1 MNKIYK
7 VVWNKARNCYVVGSE
22 LMKNHQGKKS
32 STKSAS
38 TLSKAAW
45 ALFLGLAGWGAA
57 CNFIYADVTVAD
69 NQYKGTVSVK
79 DIANNGKQFD
89 INNQQVSG
97 NKALNK
103 FKDFNIGTNDVANM
117 HLGQVDHQINL
128 VQNRIDIDGV
138 VNAIKNNKIG
148 GDVYFFSDKGIAVGA
163 NGVFNVGRL
172 TLGTNAAYG
181 EALFNGKMDKHLKSS
196 AREQARAVSGDSDI
210 SLQGKIYA
218 QGDVILGASQISLEK
233 GEIRTHID
241 NAGIYADKKSAQ
253 DYRSSLIN
261 VQTPSATI
269 AKDVGDGDIVLA
281 AVGTEAADSLFKK
294 EGAIRITDAYVDAGK
309 GDTTISVKAEKTS
322 GNLWASTA
330 KAGID
335 ISKSQVKGNDISISA
350 EATVSGQVGTEDAYT
365 HGAETGGIFGVLN
378 EVIGEQVGSVASVA
392 KTTADAHVTITD
404 STVTAANDL
413 TISSTAESEI
423 TSETG
428 GKLGV
433 GINVGVADVESH
445 VTVDGN
451 STLEA
456 GHHLDLSA
464 EGSNTIELAR
474 QGEANTGNEE
484 ENTNEEGTKIPFA
497 IDLGWAEA
505 KTDVGVTVGEKA
517 TLKSQGVA
525 GENEKDPV
533 GVSISAT
540 ARRALSVE
548 VENNSNDGTLGI
560 AAGVIQSET
569 TANADVKGNIYADGD
584 VSIQAEN
591 TVEMD
596 DELNPDSLHIT
607 SESDDGEEK
616 EPGIGDT
623 ATDIATTKGKG
634 NQLMAAIKALMEDKS
649 KEKKAEDEGN
659 GATKDD
665 QKSATEAGEGLG
677 LNAATAFLF
686 SDNQAKASLS
696 GTVRAYDGK
705 EGAGSLNVSAD
716 TVSRTAIKTGVSQG
730 AAKSVGIAAAVN
742 YVDQNDKAEAEL
754 AGDIKTKGDIQVEAK
769 TSRPWE
775 SSLEGFGEK
784 LVDDLKTI
792 FDPNDGFELSNL
804 TDSWTQAGGAGDK
817 VSGAASLNIMEY
829 NHTAKA
835 TIKNGTKIETEGD
848 VNVSAVNDTNTINF
862 SGDIKSPIGDQPGS
876 KDFWEG
882 MKENPFSGG
891 GKAALGGAALTVHQK
906 NKAEA
911 TIEDNVT
918 ITNSGDVKVDAENK
932 GFNLSMAAAGGKGS
946 SVAIDGTVNVN
957 RFENTTKA
965 TIGKATISSNG
976 NVTVNAEDQMKNIN
990 IGGAVAVSNGVGIG
1004 ATIAYNHIDRNTEA
1018 ALLGN
1023 IAKAG
1028 NVAVTAQNTGTI
1040 YAMSAAGSVTMNS
1053 NSTGNGAGSSGLH
1066 KQEGGSGSSSSTAS
1080 IKDLAEDLLNAGEKD
1095 TNKKTI
1101 DSGDS
1106 AIDTVAGKDA
1116 SMSGNASSA
1125 KGGFAASANVSVNRI
1140 TDSAKAYTKGST
1152 VTADS
1157 LAVKSGNT
1165 SQIVTGAGALALGLS
1180 QNSSAIAGS
1189 FMYNAITDNNE
1200 AYVENSTLHLKG
1212 NREKDKDGKE
1222 INESLTVEAE
1232 NAAKITNVAASGS
1245 GATKGSAVAGQISL
1259 NWVDNKTDA
1268 HVKDSTI
1275 RAGEA
1280 IGVHANDK
1288 GSIDS
1293 YTGAVA
1299 FSGKSNGAAVGAAIA
1314 VNLIQGNTAS
1324 TLTNTGVTGMN
1335 DGSKSGDL
1343 KVTAEEASHISS
1355 IVASGAATSG
1365 MAAGFSASGNYIST
1379 NTEAKVDTV
1388 KAMKTGALSIEAG
1401 NHSSA
1406 TIGVGMAAV
1415 GKNAAGA
1422 SIAVMVNDSTVNA
1435 SLKGDAAKQNTIEA
1449 DKIAIKADNQYNG
1462 SATDDEKD
1470 STAKTVAIGA
1480 AGGTSQFAG
1489 SGSVTVNVI
1498 TQNTDATLDKGNYN
1512 ARNGTVDVEATSG
1525 AKLFGMAGGLALSAG
1540 SGLGA
1545 AVDVQTY
1552 KGHTYAGLADGV
1564 KLSNANAVKVNAASE
1579 EKMTSVAA
1587 ALAGGAGSFAG
1598 AGAAGAHS
1606 ITTDTKAYIGEDG
1619 KTDKAELVNAGDV
1632 SVTASDETSLITTA
1646 GSGAVSGNT
1655 GVGLTAA
1662 VEVVNKT
1669 VNAYV
1674 GNNATISGNKL
1685 DVNAKNTSRST
1696 TAAAGLAGGGTA
1708 GIAGAASETFVTHT
1722 THAHVGDNAKVTVTD
1737 GATVQAESLFEQGAA
1752 AGGMAAGG
1760 TVAAGLANSTVSLK
1774 ADTLASIGK
1783 NATVAGGKKV
1793 QIKANHKTDLTYA
1806 TIAGGVAG
1814 TAAADGTVGVNVL
1827 KTTTKAYA
1835 GSGAILSADGA
1846 NESNTEEGISITAS
1860 DATDLHGG
1868 NGGVAI
1874 GISGGGAGV
1883 SVAVSNI
1890 TKDTE
1895 AYVDDNAKLDST
1907 GQITLN
1913 AQNTENIDNVS
1924 VQAAGGL
1931 YAGLAGAVNVMN
1943 LEAITKAYTNSNVAI
1958 NQTNKNNGRYGGDI
1972 TIDTGHTLKMTSAVG
1987 SAAVSGGASGGAAVD
2002 VANIKTQT
2010 NAYLGNGNTV
2020 STNKNVNVQAKDDMG
2035 DITSHA
2041 YAASVGAVGLSG
2053 SISIYNIGSTMKE
2066 EDQKDLL
2073 NGSDFDT
2080 WVNGQLNKS
2089 KTKDAM
2095 KAYDGK
2101 TGALSDVNSSLK
2113 NANYESVAPTTGEK
2127 GTLAKIGEKTT
2138 IDAGGDITVKAEDT
2152 VHVNNYM
2159 SSIAGSAF
2167 ASAGASVSVVNTDT
2181 QTKALI
2187 EKAAKMTAAGHLS
2200 VNALS
2205 NHRMDNII
2213 TGASVSGGVSG
2224 QGTVQT
2230 WRDTSHVSALV
2241 GATKGINAKSVSVT
2255 AENNR
2260 TLDSNLAGASV
2271 GLAGAVNGAVIN
2283 AEVHGTSEAGIG
2295 DENATNSETEGV
2307 TATDGDIIVSSTANT
2322 TMDAMAIGA
2331 AAGGVSG
2338 TGTGV
2343 FMTSDV
2349 DAKSFIGKGE
2359 KLSAQKGKAADKGN
2373 ISITATNTPKL
2384 SAVATSAALGLAGVG
2399 ATIANVTSKDTA
2411 KVSVGNGTSLLADGD
2426 LAMQAKM
2433 ASDGN
2438 TIKAHA
2444 IAGSGG
2450 VYSGAVASVNVNV
2463 QHETEAIIG
2472 SGVTIKAKTA
2482 DISADHQS
2490 KSELRMESVSAGLA
2504 SGDGGE
2510 TSYTENSKVNVSV
2523 GNNSTI
2529 TTTDETTIQA
2539 ENQTEKVQKALSAGA
2554 SLAGGSG
2561 IKNKTDITHT
2571 TNTKVGDKVTIKAS
2585 AVEPTEEGKTVYDK
2599 NAITIGAHSDV
2610 TSTDD
2615 NSIKTGAAIK
2625 AAHIKNEHTVKA
2637 DTTTTVGTGSTLDA
2651 GDTEAIKGTNTKT
2664 FNTEGN
2670 GKKSYRGGSI
2680 TVTSSNDA
2688 NLVGKALVDVYGAA
2702 GYAGTENDVTYNGT
2716 TTTSFAGKAETAK
2729 GDIRVAAGRN
2739 AQGKASDLKVEAQ
2752 SDILN
2757 ATAIPISSKKD
2768 PYAKIDSTSQLTMS
2782 GNIQSDRDIYLQS
2795 NAGETKAC
2803 GHGEVKDWVNAV
2815 AEAFGSEGGTIGKS
2829 SVDTKANA
2837 HISGTAET
2845 GIHRNKT
2852 ITIGGKD
2859 NNGTWETE
2867 ITTTGDISYSVSGMK
2882 QSSET
2887 LSKRLK
2893 DLRAQLADHKGDA
2906 AAAASYEA
2914 EIAFIEAKMIEQ
2926 GLGYREGDTFVEIDP
2941 GTTTELEDTKNMLKG
2956 MEGAK
2961 DAVMNA
2967 IKKDQKAA
2975 SGKQE
2980 AMAAMQTKHEDYTKA
2995 QTAANEA
3002 QTAYDAANTANT
3014 QAETA
3019 YNAAKTALEEQIKS
3033 SQSPQPGNDSLLTDE
3048 MFKSY
3053 IEQNKGDDTVKAY
3066 QAAEKNFTESTAA
3079 LTKKKEALDTQNA
3092 AANSAKKAYEDQ
3104 VAAAGYTKDAGY
3116 DPWNLTDTNKAKIT
3130 EDYNKL
3136 AEQQK
3141 AYANSAES
3149 VGDSIEALKAQIA
3162 ATEDFL
3168 KNGEER
3174 DGKFY
3179 AKDGKEYVNGQ
3190 YTYNG
3195 KTYTLLHT
3203 KAYPHMTRDVTIED
3217 TVAQLG
3223 DIYLEGSNITG
3234 GGNLTAHGDAEVTIT
3249 NNSPNNLVV
3258 GDIKVMG
3265 QVKNGQIS
3273 QGGSFFLNGN
3283 ALKSGTQVGDL
3294 HLSDGNQTAD
3304 STVKISSTF
3313 NPIEDK
3319 YLDEITDDKGNV
3331 IGHSPRYSAPNLTL
3345 STGKTIYNSRGKV
3358 SMTSTSGDIY
3368 NQGNIVAGSVD
3379 LTAKNGDF
3387 IQGYSNRITNV
3398 GGDPF
3403 VKGNDGYVPNEKLGN
3418 GILANGNIFISARYV
3433 NINSKIQSGIADWKL
3448 EIPENPT
3455 FYYLKNG
3462 TTKTIITLKEAKTIG
3477 QTHTIYV
3484 DVDASS
3490 NMADNLTY
3498 DPATGRMIVSGLEVH
3513 GGKVSIVGTVI
3524 NTTNDT
3530 SKARIEALDGYG
3542 DIQIKNNSKY
3552 DLELK
3557 GLNTGEG
3564 VEGVIEIT
3572 DLSPTDGTPSRKT
3585 TYTRKDG
3592 TIQMKVQQ
3600 YQNDQWT
3607 DGTISDVKGDATYK
3621 PTGDQHYVF
3630 QTGKDSTVTNTYEYH
3645 GTKLDWWGISNKAPT
3660 RDELLAM
3667 GAKITNTVTG
3677 NENSLVDGTFISGST
3692 NRTAADGTN
3701 ISIGNGQT
3709 KSWTVTNTSD
3719 MIDYSYKAKRQW
3731 YTLGT
3736 TKKYDIRMVIR
3747 DGKTTYKQYEMNAS
3761 HDIGIGFNGHENGG
3775 TIGVS
3780 GGNGNV
3786 LISGTL
3792 SNISG
3797 TTTISGASIT
3807 QNKNGFINTG
3817 NLNMTAASGS
3827 VGSQD
3832 QSILTNAT
3840 DISGSAVNG
3849 SFLVKSSAKDGVSVG
3864 TITAKD
3870 KVSLAVDNGMKQ
3882 KSGATVKA
3890 NRIELSAG
3898 MGGITGEEDG
3908 SFDIQAGQKSGK
3920 DYGLKASADG
3930 NISITNTGGDLYL
3943 DSVISTSGDVSLT
3956 TDGSFIDNNFEDV
3969 TDEPAKAKLLAWAN
3983 AAVLEGSEETINRQK
3998 DMLVSAVQKK
4008 YKDCTNPVE
4017 KAGVQGYIKG
4027 IEEGVD
4033 KANAYVNDMN
4043 TKASKYNAA
4052 KANYETLHEKAKNGG
4067 KLTTEEVTSLNRSVR
4082 TMQELAREGADTWT
4096 DAAANAY
4103 LDGATTAAG
4112 LNDSY
4117 GKASLTK
4124 DNLKGDKFLTQDE
4137 MASVLVGSSKS
4148 AKDLLV
4154 TFAPGGIKE
4163 GITDTNTNIKGTP
4176 HVSGNNVSLIAKGG
4190 LKDTTTGKEV
4200 SGDIGKKETG
4210 RVIDLSDDKIG
4221 NLTAEDLLALAGA
4234 ERGDF
4239 NFDKTTNQVTVSSV
4253 RSIDAE
4259 AKGTMKAEARNGSI
4273 YLVSEGAVNS
4283 GSTFTSGGELRL
4295 KASGNVT
4302 GATIDAA
4309 GQVVLESGDGAISG
4323 TTVKGGV
4330 LTARAKDGVELT
4342 NGNDGDLVIH
4352 TIYASEGD
4360 VKLNLNKHGLVAE
4373 DGNDANDEETGT
4385 TYLNVEGENITIEN
4399 ATDVKGAGKSNSLGM
4414 KVTGH
4419 ADEIGSI
4426 TAKGLDNA
4434 NVTIFGELKEGT
4446 ETNIEAKT
4454 ATITNRG
4461 HIAGGTFT
4469 GSDSM
4474 TIYNAPKHES
4484 PSAPAGTISGGTF
4497 TGGTV
4502 GVDNRSTIDGGTITA
4517 GNTLTITN
4525 DGTISDGTMTSTNDA
4540 LKLTNN
4546 GTISGGTMTAKNNI
4560 SITNNKTISG
4570 GTYTSEAGD
4579 VSYNDADANSTISG
4593 GNLISNAGNVTVTA
4607 KGGLTVDTIQAV
4619 KEAKIKSDG
4628 EGEAILTN
4636 VTAGTIDINA
4646 AGSVHSNSLTS
4657 TAGDVIINAGKD
4669 IFVATASAK
4678 QEANLISGNDLTITG
4693 SLTAEGDATLESG
4706 NDMKLETVE
4715 AGALEA
4721 IAKGTGSITGTTLT
4735 SKTGDMKLTAV
4746 KDVTTGTIKS
4756 ANDVNMTA
4764 TAGTLKAESISSNA
4778 NTTMTSYDNMVIGKL
4793 TSATGNA
4800 ELTSLAGDVS
4810 ADILD
4815 IEKALSINVK
4825 KNVKLRQSQ
4834 SVSLKATAEEG
4845 NIEATAKDASISAG
4859 DIDLTAGDS
4868 IRISDKETVN
4878 KLTGVDTSQSA
4889 GMVSGSGNGGSLI
4902 TGEGKGHDF
4911 DVSKKGSASLV
4922 SSTGNMSLKA
4932 GTVEADT
4939 IQVGTSGNTK
4949 TPAGLTISADH
4960 IGIDD
4965 LTSDADRL
4973 DVTVTGKEGTTQSRY
4988 AGIHTTSDGDVI
5000 LKDSQVEHL
5009 NFTGKDRIGLEN
5021 TALGGDSVM
5030 ATDKVT
5036 IRLDKNPSRP
5046 VAEGIGRLFVN
5057 GQDITS
5063 DRRFTDVRNGIT
5075 LNGQRFPETATSVM
5089 NKSLYG
5095 NDSLGDDARERE
5107 EREGQD
5113 RNREIFF
5120 APITDRESYQTVK

>member
-22 LMKNHQGKKS
+22 LMKTHQGKKS
-32 STKSAS
+32 SQSGS
-38 TLSKAAW
+38 HILSKAAW
-45 ALFLGLAGWGAA
+45 ALFWGIAGWGAA
-57 CNFIYADVTVAD
+57 CNFIYADVKVAD
-69 NQYKGTVSVK
+69 SQYNSTVTPGKLANGGTQY
-79 DIANNGKQFD
+79 DIH
-89 INNQQVSG
+89 NQQVSG

-117 HLGQVDHQINL
+117 HLDGPNGNVDHQINL
-128 VQNRIDIDGV
+128 VQNKMNVDGV

-148 GDVYFFSDKGIAVGA
+148 GDVYFFSDKGIAIGA

-181 EALFNGKMDKHLKSS
+181 EALFNGKMDKHLQSS
-196 AREQARAVSGDSDI
+196 VLEQARAVSGDSDI
-210 SLQGKIYA
+210 SLKGKIYA
-218 QGDVILGASQISLEK
+218 QGDVILGASQILLEK

-261 VQTPSATI
+261 VQTLSATI

-309 GDTTISVKAEKTS
+309 GDTTISAKAEKTS

-330 KAGID
+330 KAGVD
-335 ISKSQVKGNDISISA
+335 ISKSTVKGNDISISA
-350 EATVSGQVGTEDAYT
+350 ETSVSGQVGTKDAYT

-378 EVIGEQVGSVASVA
+378 EVIGEQVGSIASVSN
-392 KTTADAHVTITD
+392 TTADSHVTITD
-404 STVTAANDL
+404 SIVTAAHDL
-413 TISSTAESEI
+413 TVSSKAESEI
-423 TSETG
+423 SSETG
-428 GKLGV
+428 GNFGV
-433 GINVGVADVESH
+433 GISVGISDVESH

-464 EGSNTIELAR
+464 EGSNTIELGR
-474 QGEANTGNEE
+474 QGEANTGE
-484 ENTNEEGTKIPFA
+484 ENGNTDTGDKKEEGAKIPFA
-497 IDLGWAEA
+497 VDLGWAEA

-517 TLKSQGVA
+517 TLKSKGMAQE
-525 GENEKDPV
+525 GEESPV
-533 GVSISAT
+533 GVNISAT
-540 ARRALSVE
+540 ARRSLSVE
-548 VENNSNDGTLGI
+548 IDNNSNDGTLGI

-616 EPGIGDT
+616 ETGIGDT

-634 NQLMAAIKALMEDKS
+634 NQLMTAIKALMSDKS

-696 GTVRAYDGK
+696 GKVRGYNEND
-705 EGAGSLNVSAD
+705 GAGSVSVSAD

-730 AAKSVGIAAAVN
+730 ADKSVGIAAAVN

-754 AGDIKTKGDIQVEAK
+754 AGDIKTKGDIQVEAT

-775 SSLEGFGEK
+775 SGLEEFGKDLTE
-784 LVDDLKTI
+784 DLKTI

-804 TDSWTQAGGAGDK
+804 TDSWTQVGGAGDK

-848 VNVSAVNDTNTINF
+848 VNVSAVNDSNTINF

-882 MKENPFSGG
+882 IKESPFSGG

-911 TIEDNVT
+911 TIEDGVT
-918 ITNSGDVKVDAENK
+918 ITNSGDVNVDAENK

-965 TIGKATISSNG
+965 IIGNATISSGG
-976 NVTVNAEDQMKNIN
+976 NVSVNAEDQTKNIN
-990 IGGAVAVSNGVGIG
+990 IGGAVAVSNGTGIG

-1018 ALLGN
+1018 ALLGT
-1023 IAKAG
+1023 ISQAG
-1028 NVAVTAQNTGTI
+1028 NVAVTAQNTGAI
-1040 YAMSAAGSVTMNS
+1040 YAMSAAGGVTMNS
-1053 NSTGNGAGSSGLH
+1053 KTDNGAGSSGLH
-1066 KQEGGSGSSSSTAS
+1066 KQEGASGSSTAS
-1080 IKDLAEDLLNAGEKD
+1080 IKDLAENLLNAGEKD

-1106 AIDTVAGKDA
+1106 AIDTVTGKDA

-1140 TDSAKAYTKGST
+1140 TDSAKAYTKGSN

-1165 SQIVTGAGALALGLS
+1165 SQIVTGAGALVLGFS
-1180 QNSSAIAGS
+1180 QNSRAIAGS

-1200 AYVENSTLHLKG
+1200 AYVENSTLHLAG

-1222 INESLTVEAE
+1222 IDESLTVEAD
-1232 NAAKITNVAASGS
+1232 NAAKITNIAASGS

-1314 VNLIQGNTAS
+1314 VNLIQGDTTS
-1324 TLTNTGVTGMN
+1324 TLVNTGVTGIEN
-1335 DGSKSGDL
+1335 DSKAGKLD
-1343 KVTAEEASHISS
+1343 VTAEEASHISS

-1379 NTEAKVDTV
+1379 NTEAKVDTT
-1388 KAMKTGALSIEAG
+1388 KAIKAGQLSVEAG

-1406 TIGVGMAAV
+1406 TIGAGMAAV

-1422 SIAVMVNDSTVNA
+1422 SVAVMVNDSTVNA
-1435 SLKGDAAKQNTIEA
+1435 SLKGDENKQNTIEV
-1449 DKIAIKADNQYNG
+1449 DGLSVKVDNQYNG

-1470 STAKTVAIGA
+1470 SKAKTVAIGA

-1498 TQNTDATLDKGNYN
+1498 TQKTDATLDKGTYN

-1552 KGHTYAGLADGV
+1552 TGHTYAGLADGV
-1564 KLSNANAVKVNAASE
+1564 KLSNASAVNVNAASE

-1587 ALAGGAGSFAG
+1587 TLAGGAGSFAG

-1606 ITTDTKAYIGEDG
+1606 ITTDTKAYIGEEG
-1619 KTDKAELVNAGDV
+1619 KTEKAELENAGNI
-1632 SVTASDETSLITTA
+1632 SVTASDDTSLTTAA

-1674 GNNATISGNKL
+1674 GNNASISGNKL
-1685 DVNAKNTSRST
+1685 DVNAKNTSHST
-1696 TAAAGLAGGGTA
+1696 TAAAGLGGGGTA
-1708 GIAGAASETFVTHT
+1708 GIAGAASEIFVNHSTN
-1722 THAHVGDNAKVTVTD
+1722 AYVGNNAKVKVKE
-1737 GATVQAESLFEQGAA
+1737 GATIESTSSFQQGAG
-1752 AGGMAAGG
+1752 AGGMAAAG
-1760 TVAAGLANSTVSLK
+1760 TVAAGLANSTVSLN
-1774 ADTLASIGK
+1774 ANTSAYVGQGAS
-1783 NATVAGGKKV
+1783 VAGGKKV
-1793 QIKANHKTDLTYA
+1793 QIKAEHKTDLTYA

-1827 KTTTKAYA
+1827 HTTTKAYA
-1835 GSGAILSADGA
+1835 GNGATLSADEA

-1874 GISGGGAGV
+1874 GVSGGGAGA

-1895 AYVDDNAKLDST
+1895 AYVDENAKLDAR

-1924 VQAAGGL
+1924 VQAAGGA

-1958 NQTNKNNGRYGGDI
+1958 TQTNKQNGPYGGQI
-1972 TIDTGHTLKMTSAVG
+1972 TIDAGHKLNMTSAVG
-1987 SAAVSGGASGGAAVD
+1987 SAAVSSGVSGGAAVD

-2010 NAYLGNGNTV
+2010 NAYLGNRNTV
-2020 STNKNVNVQAKDDMG
+2020 STKGDVKVQAKDDMG
-2035 DITSHA
+2035 NITSHA

-2053 SISIYNIGSTMKE
+2053 SISIYNIGSTMKK

-2101 TGALSDVNSSLK
+2101 TGVLSDVNSSLK
-2113 NANYESVAPTTGEK
+2113 NANYESVAPTMGEK
-2127 GTLAKIGEKTT
+2127 GTAAQIGEGTT

-2159 SSIAGSAF
+2159 SSITGSAF

-2187 EKAAKMTAAGHLS
+2187 EKAAKMTAAGNLS

-2205 NHRMDNII
+2205 NHSMDNII
-2213 TGASVSGGVSG
+2213 TGASISGGVSG

-2230 WRDTSHVSALV
+2230 WRDTSNVSALV
-2241 GATKGINAKSVSVT
+2241 GATKGIKAKSVSVT

-2260 TLDSNLAGASV
+2260 TLDSDLAGASV

-2295 DENATNSETEGV
+2295 DENTTNSETEGV
-2307 TATDGDIIVSSTANT
+2307 TATEGDIIVSSAANT
-2322 TMDAMAIGA
+2322 TMDAKATGA

-2349 DAKSFIGKGE
+2349 DAKSYVGKGE
-2359 KLSAQKGKAADKGN
+2359 KLSAKKDNTADKGN

-2384 SAVATSAALGLAGVG
+2384 SALATSAALGLAGVG
-2399 ATIANVTSKDTA
+2399 ATIANVTSTDTA
-2411 KVSVGNGTSLLADGD
+2411 KVFVGNGTSLLADGD
-2426 LAMQAKM
+2426 LAMRAKM
-2433 ASDGN
+2433 AKPSDGN

-2482 DISADHQS
+2482 DILADHQS
-2490 KSELRMESVSAGLA
+2490 KSELRMESISAGLA

-2510 TSYTENSKVNVSV
+2510 TSYTENSKVKVSV
-2523 GNNSTI
+2523 GDNSTI

-2539 ENQTEKVQKALSAGA
+2539 ENQTEKAQKALSGGA

-2571 TNTKVGDKVTIKAS
+2571 TNTTVGDKVTIKAS

-2599 NAITIGAHSDV
+2599 NAIIIGAHSDV

-2625 AAHIKNEHTVKA
+2625 AAHIKNEHTVNA
-2637 DTTTTVGTGSTLDA
+2637 DTTTNVGIGSTLDA
-2651 GDTEAIKGTNTKT
+2651 GDTESIKGTNTKT
-2664 FNTEGN
+2664 FNTEGS

-2680 TVTSSNDA
+2680 AVTSSNDA
-2688 NLVGKALVDVYGAA
+2688 KLYGKALVDVYGAA
-2702 GYAGTENDVTYNGT
+2702 GYAGTENNVTYTGNT
-2716 TTTSFAGKAETAK
+2716 STSFAGKAETAK
-2729 GDIRVAAGRN
+2729 GDIRIAAGRD

-2768 PYAKIDSTSQLTMS
+2768 PYAKIDSTANLTMS
-2782 GNIQSDRDIYLQS
+2782 GDIQSDRDIYLQS
-2795 NAGETKAC
+2795 NAGETKAN
-2803 GHGEVKDWVNAV
+2803 GNGEVKDWVNAV

-2829 SVDTKANA
+2829 AVDTKANA

-2887 LSKRLK
+2887 LSKRLAELK
-2893 DLRAQLADHKGDA
+2893 EELADHKSDPA
-2906 AAAASYEA
+2906 AKASYEA

-2926 GLGYREGDTFVEIDP
+2926 GLGYRDEKGLFYEIDP
-2941 GTTTELEDTKNMLKG
+2941 GMVSEFDEMKSYFDGLTNDAVKKEMQADQEAANTKKSAMDGMKTTHETYEKAKSAADAIRDEYNNALATKNTAMVA
-2956 MEGAK
+2956 EEA
-2961 DAVMNA
+2961 ARNA
-2967 IKKDQKAA
+2967 LYEVV
-2975 SGKQE
+2975 KQE
-2980 AMAAMQTKHEDYTKA
+2980 HSEGNGLTQKEIEDYISKNTDGSESYKSALSAYTKA
-2995 QTAANEA
+2995 KEESKTAKEA
-3002 QTAYDAANTANT
+3002 YNTLEPTITAETKAKEAYEKQVKDAGYDINRMGDTAYQEKIRENYKDLGNLQTAYDAIEKEK
-3014 QAETA
+3014 QALGA
-3019 YNAAKTALEEQIKS
+3019 QINATEE
-3033 SQSPQPGNDSLLTDE
+3033 
-3048 MFKSY
+3048 FKSKGGWEEDSKFY
-3053 IEQNKGDDTVKAY
+3053 YKDEHGKTIEVTDGK
-3066 QAAEKNFTESTAA
+3066 
-3079 LTKKKEALDTQNA
+3079 
-3092 AANSAKKAYEDQ
+3092 
-3104 VAAAGYTKDAGY
+3104 
-3116 DPWNLTDTNKAKIT
+3116 WN
-3130 EDYNKL
+3130 
-3136 AEQQK
+3136 EQQ
-3141 AYANSAES
+3141 
-3149 VGDSIEALKAQIA
+3149 
-3162 ATEDFL
+3162 
-3168 KNGEER
+3168 
-3174 DGKFY
+3174 
-3179 AKDGKEYVNGQ
+3179 
-3190 YTYNG
+3190 
-3195 KTYTLLHT
+3195 LLHI
-3203 KAYPHMTRDVTIED
+3203 KAYPHMTRDVTIGD
-3217 TVAQLG
+3217 TISQLG

-3234 GGNLTAHGDAEVTIT
+3234 KGTLTAHGDAQIDIV
-3249 NNSPNNLVV
+3249 NNSPNNLVI
-3258 GDIKVMG
+3258 GDIKIVG
-3265 QVKNGQIS
+3265 KENNSQIV
-3273 QGGSFFLNGN
+3273 QGGTFYLNGN
-3283 ALKSGTQVGDL
+3283 AMKSGATVGDL
-3294 HLSDGNQTAD
+3294 TLIDRNSPQKTAPTI
-3304 STVKISSTF
+3304 SISSTF
-3313 NPIEDK
+3313 NPTDTV
-3319 YLDEITDDKGNV
+3319 YLKDGMPLYT
-3331 IGHSPRYSAPNLTL
+3331 APNLTL
-3345 STGKTIYNSRGKV
+3345 GKGKEGIIYNSRGNV
-3358 SMTSTSGDIY
+3358 SITSNYGDIY
-3368 NQGNIVAGSVD
+3368 NDGSIVAGSVN
-3379 LTAKNGDF
+3379 LTAKSGDF
-3387 IQGYSNRITNV
+3387 IQSDGSKNRINSI
-3398 GGDPF
+3398 GGAPF
-3403 VKGNDGYVPNEKLGN
+3403 IEENNGIYKKNELKG

-3433 NINSKIQSGIADWKL
+3433 NINSTIQSGIANWNI
-3448 EIPENPT
+3448 EIPENVY
-3455 FYYLKNG
+3455 FYDEKG
-3462 TTKTIITLKEAKTIG
+3462 GKPITSERAKAIMAENP
-3477 QTHTIYV
+3477 QATIYV
-3484 DVDASS
+3484 GDKDG
-3490 NMADNLTY
+3490 NILDNLTY
-3498 DPATGRMIVSGLEVH
+3498 DPVSGNLVVSNVEVH
-3513 GGKVSIVGTVI
+3513 GGKVSIVGTVL
-3524 NTTNDT
+3524 NTTKDT
-3530 SKARIEALDGYG
+3530 SKASIKALDGYG
-3542 DIQIKNNSKY
+3542 SITIDNKSSY
-3552 DLELK
+3552 GLELK

-3572 DLSPTDGTPSRKT
+3572 DLSVTDGTPDRKT
-3585 TYTRKDG
+3585 TYTRENG
-3592 TIQMKVQQ
+3592 TIKKVVQK
-3600 YQNDQWT
+3600 YQNGSWIADSENT
-3607 DGTISDVKGDATYK
+3607 FENAENVTYD
-3621 PTGDQHYVF
+3621 PVSGQYYVF
-3630 QTGKDSTVTNTYEYH
+3630 QTGTDSSTTNTYEYH
-3645 GTKLDWWGISNKAPT
+3645 GEKFDWWGIQNKTPT
-3660 RDELLAM
+3660 RDELIAM
-3667 GAKITNTVTG
+3667 GAKLTNTVTG
-3677 NENSLVDGTFISGST
+3677 ATHPLKDGTFISGRKDAT
-3692 NRTAADGTN
+3692 DGFN
-3701 ISIGNGQT
+3701 NGIGDGQPKT
-3709 KSWTVTNTSD
+3709 WTVSNGASD
-3719 MIDYSYKAKRQW
+3719 VLDYTIKTKRRW
-3731 YTLGT
+3731 YTLGL
-3736 TKKYDIRMVIR
+3736 TKKYDMKMVIR
-3747 DGKTTYKQYEMNAS
+3747 DYNTTITQYETDASNA
-3761 HDIGIGFNGHENGG
+3761 IGIGFIGNETGGKIDINQNGG
-3775 TIGVS
+3775 HGNVTIGGTVS
-3780 GGNGNV
+3780 NTN
-3786 LISGTL
+3786 
-3792 SNISG
+3792 G
-3797 TTTISGASIT
+3797 TTQISGASIT

-3817 NLNMTAASGS
+3817 SLNLIATNGS
-3827 VGSQD
+3827 VGTVANAAENIPE
-3832 QSILTNAT
+3832 QSILTNAKE
-3840 DISGSAVNG
+3840 ISGSASNG
-3849 SFLVKSSAKDGVSVG
+3849 SFLVKSSSKDEVSVG
-3864 TITAKD
+3864 NISAKD
-3870 KVSLAVDNGMKQ
+3870 KISIAVDNGMKQ
-3882 KSGATVKA
+3882 KAKATVKA
-3890 NRIELSAG
+3890 NRIELAAG
-3898 MGGITGEEDG
+3898 MGGITGERDGERNG
-3908 SFDIQAGQKSGK
+3908 SFDIQTGQKSGK

-3943 DSVISTSGDVSLT
+3943 DSVISKSGDVSLT

-3969 TDEPAKAKLLAWAN
+3969 TDETAKAKLDAWAN
-3983 AAVLEGSEETINRQK
+3983 AAVLEGGEETINRQK
-3998 DMLVSAVQKK
+3998 DMLVSAVKEK
-4008 YKDCTNPVE
+4008 YKNCTDAVE
-4017 KAGVQGYIKG
+4017 KAGVEGYIKG
-4027 IEEGVD
+4027 IKDGVD
-4033 KANAYVNDMN
+4033 KAHEYVNDMN

-4067 KLTTEEVTSLNRSVR
+4067 KLTTEEVTNLNKSVR

-4096 DAAANAY
+4096 EAAANAY
-4103 LDGATTAAG
+4103 LDGATTATG

-4124 DNLKGDKFLTQDE
+4124 DNFKGDNFLTQDE

-4176 HVSGNNVSLIAKGG
+4176 HVAGENVSLTAKGG
-4190 LKDTTTGKEV
+4190 IRDTDGKLI
-4200 SGDIGKKETG
+4200 SGIGKKETG
-4210 RVIDLSDDKIG
+4210 VQINLSKDLHT
-4221 NLTAEDLLALAGA
+4221 LTADELLALSTA

-4239 NFDKTTNQVTVSSV
+4239 KMNGDIATVSTV

-4259 AKGTMKAEARNGSI
+4259 AKGKLTAKAENGSI
-4273 YLVSEGAVNS
+4273 YLVSEGAINS
-4283 GSTFTSGGELRL
+4283 GSTLTSGGEVRL

-4302 GATIDAA
+4302 GAKIDAN
-4309 GQVVLESGDGAISG
+4309 GQVVLESGDGAISN
-4323 TTVKGGV
+4323 TTIKGGV
-4330 LTARAKDGVELT
+4330 LTARAKDGVDLI
-4342 NGNDGDLVIH
+4342 NGNEGDLIIN

-4360 VKLNLNKHGLVAE
+4360 VKLNLNKQSLVAE

-4385 TYLNVEGENITIEN
+4385 TYINVEGENITITN
-4399 ATDVKGAGKSNSLGM
+4399 VKDIKGESESNSLGM
-4414 KVTGH
+4414 KVTGR
-4419 ADEIGSI
+4419 ADKVGSI

-4446 ETNIEAKT
+4446 VTDINAKK

-4502 GVDNRSTIDGGTITA
+4502 GVDNRSTISGGELKA
-4517 GNTLTITN
+4517 DNALTVTN
-4525 DGTISDGTMTSTNDA
+4525 DGNISAGTMTSTNDILTLINNGTISDGTMT
-4540 LKLTNN
+4540 
-4546 GTISGGTMTAKNNI
+4546 AKNTL
-4560 SITNNKTISG
+4560 SIINNKTISG
-4570 GTYTSEAGD
+4570 GTYTSNTGD
-4579 VSYNDADANSTISG
+4579 VSYEDKDASSMISG
-4593 GNLISNAGNVTVTA
+4593 GHLISKVGNVNVTA
-4607 KGGLTVDTIQAV
+4607 KGALTVDTIQAAQG
-4619 KEAKIKSDG
+4619 AKITSDG
-4628 EGEAILTN
+4628 EGEAILKE
-4636 VTAGTIDINA
+4636 VTAGTIDIDAN
-4646 AGSVHSNSLTS
+4646 GSVHSNSLTS
-4657 TAGDVIINAGKD
+4657 NTGDMTIKAGKD

-4678 QEANLISGNDLTITG
+4678 QKATLVSGNDLTITG
-4693 SLTAEGDATLESG
+4693 SLTTEEEAKLESG
-4706 NDMKLETVE
+4706 HDMKLEKVE
-4715 AGALEA
+4715 VGALEA
-4721 IAKGTGSITGTTLT
+4721 TTKGTGSITGTTLT
-4735 SKTGDMKLTAV
+4735 SKTGDMKLTAA

-4764 TAGTLKAESISSNA
+4764 TAGTLKADVISSNA
-4778 NTTMTSYDNMVIGKL
+4778 NTAMTSYDNMVIGKL
-4793 TSATGNA
+4793 TSITGKA
-4800 ELTSLAGDVS
+4800 DLTSQTGDVS
-4810 ADILD
+4810 ADILE
-4815 IEKALSINVK
+4815 IEKALSINAK

-4845 NIEATAKDASISAG
+4845 NIEATVKDASISAG

-4878 KLTGVDTSQSA
+4878 KLTGVDTSQVA
-4889 GMVSGSGNGGSLI
+4889 GAVFGSGNGGSLI

-4911 DVSKKGSASLV
+4911 DVSKKGSARLT
-4922 SSTGNMSLKA
+4922 SSTGNIKIKA
-4932 GTVEADT
+4932 KKVEADT
-4939 IQVGTSGNTK
+4939 IQAGTKKIPGAN
-4949 TPAGLTISADH
+4949 LTVSADH
-4960 IGIDD
+4960 MGIDD
-4965 LTSDADRL
+4965 LTSNAARL
-4973 DVTVTGKEGTTQSRY
+4973 DVTVTGKDGTTQSRY

-5000 LKDSQVEHL
+5000 MKDSQVEHL

-5021 TALGGDSVM
+5021 TALGGDSVI

-5046 VAEGIGRLFVN
+5046 VAEGMGRLFVN

-5095 NDSLGDDARERE
+5095 NDFLGKDGKAKE

-5113 RNREIFF
+5113 QKREIFF

>member
-22 LMKNHQGKKS
+22 LMKTHQGKKS
-32 STKSAS
+32 STRSAGA
-38 TLSKAAW
+38 LSKAAW
-45 ALFLGLAGWGAA
+45 ALFWGLAGWGAA

-69 NQYKGTVSVK
+69 SQYNSTVTSGKLANGGTQY
-79 DIANNGKQFD
+79 DIH
-89 INNQQVSG
+89 NQQVSG
-97 NKALNK
+97 KNALNK
-103 FKDFNIGTNDVANM
+103 FENFGINKNDGANM

-138 VNAIKNNKIG
+138 VNAIKNNQIG
-148 GDVYFFSDKGIAVGA
+148 GDVYFFSDKGIAIGA

-181 EALFNGKMDKHLKSS
+181 EALFNGKMDKHLQSS
-196 AREQARAVSGDSDI
+196 VLEQARAVSGDSDI
-210 SLQGKIYA
+210 SLKGKIYA

-233 GEIRTHID
+233 GEIRTYID
-241 NAGIYADKKSAQ
+241 NAGTYADKKSAQ

-269 AKDVGDGDIVLA
+269 AKDVGNGDIVLA
-281 AVGTEAADSLFKK
+281 AVGTEAADSFYKK
-294 EGAIRITDAYVDAGK
+294 EGTIRITEAYVDAGK
-309 GDTTISVKAEKTS
+309 GNTTISATAEKDS
-322 GNLWASTA
+322 GNLWASMA
-330 KAGID
+330 KAGVD
-335 ISKSQVKGNDISISA
+335 ISKSTVKGNDISISA
-350 EATVSGQVGTEDAYT
+350 ETSVSGQVGTKDAYT

-392 KTTADAHVTITD
+392 KTTADAHVTIID
-404 STVTAANDL
+404 STVTADNDL
-413 TISSTAESEI
+413 TISATAESEI
-423 TSETG
+423 TSEAS

-464 EGSNTIELAR
+464 EGSNTIKLAR
-474 QGEANTGNEE
+474 QGEANTGEAE
-484 ENTNEEGTKIPFA
+484 REKIPFA
-497 IDLGWAEA
+497 VDLGWAEA

-548 VENNSNDGTLGI
+548 VENNSNDGTLGV
-560 AAGVIQSET
+560 AAGVIQSGT
-569 TANADVKGNIYADGD
+569 KADADVKGNIYANGD
-584 VSIQAEN
+584 VSVNAEN
-591 TVEMD
+591 TIDMD
-596 DELNPDSLHIT
+596 DELNPDSLCVT

-634 NQLMAAIKALMEDKS
+634 NQLMTAIKALMSDKS
-649 KEKKAEDEGN
+649 KEKKAEEEGN
-659 GATKDD
+659 GAKKDD
-665 QKSATEAGEGLG
+665 QKSATEAGAGLG

-696 GTVRAYDGK
+696 GKVRGYNEND
-705 EGAGSLNVSAD
+705 GAGSVSVSAD

-730 AAKSVGIAAAVN
+730 ADKSVGIAAAVN

-754 AGDIKTKGDIQVEAK
+754 AGDIKTKGDIQVEAT

-775 SSLEGFGEK
+775 SGLEEFGKDLTE
-784 LVDDLKTI
+784 DLKTI

-804 TDSWTQAGGAGDK
+804 TDSWTQVGGAGDK

-882 MKENPFSGG
+882 IKESPFSGG

-911 TIEDNVT
+911 TVEDGVT
-918 ITNSGDVKVDAENK
+918 IKKSADVKVNAENK

-946 SVAIDGTVNVN
+946 SAAIDGTVNVN

-965 TIGKATISSNG
+965 IIGNATISSGG
-976 NVTVNAEDQMKNIN
+976 NVSVHAEDQTKNIN
-990 IGGAVAVSNGVGIG
+990 IGGAVAVSNGTGIG

-1018 ALLGN
+1018 ALLGT
-1023 IAKAG
+1023 IKQAG
-1028 NVAVTAQNTGTI
+1028 NVVVTAQNTGAI
-1040 YAMSAAGSVTMNS
+1040 YAMSAAGGVTMNS
-1053 NSTGNGAGSSGLH
+1053 KTSNGAGSSGLH
-1066 KQEGGSGSSSSTAS
+1066 KQEGGSGSSTAS
-1080 IKDLAEDLLNAGEKD
+1080 IKDLAENLLNAGEKD

-1106 AIDTVAGKDA
+1106 AIDTVTGKDA

-1140 TDSAKAYTKGST
+1140 TDSAKAYTKGSN

-1189 FMYNAITDNNE
+1189 FMYNTITDNNE
-1200 AYVENSTLHLKG
+1200 AYVENSTLHLAG

-1222 INESLTVEAE
+1222 INESLTVEAD
-1232 NAAKITNVAASGS
+1232 NAAKITNIAASGS

-1314 VNLIQGNTAS
+1314 VNLIQGDTTS
-1324 TLTNTGVTGMN
+1324 TLVNTGVTGIEN
-1335 DGSKSGDL
+1335 DSKAGKLD
-1343 KVTAEEASHISS
+1343 VTAEEASHISS
-1355 IVASGAATSG
+1355 IVASGAATNG

-1379 NTEAKVDTV
+1379 NTEAKVDTT
-1388 KAMKTGALSIEAG
+1388 KAIKAGQFSVEAG

-1422 SIAVMVNDSTVNA
+1422 SVAVMVNDSTVNA
-1435 SLKGDAAKQNTIEA
+1435 SLKGDENKQNTIEV
-1449 DKIAIKADNQYNG
+1449 DGLSVKADNQYNG
-1462 SATDDEKD
+1462 SASDSETDSK
-1470 STAKTVAIGA
+1470 AKTVAIGA

-1498 TQNTDATLDKGNYN
+1498 NQKTDATIEKGKYD
-1512 ARNGTVDVEATSG
+1512 AGNGKVEVEATSG
-1525 AKLFGMAGGLALSAG
+1525 AKLFGMAGGVALSAG

-1552 KGHTYAGLADGV
+1552 TGRTYAGLADGV
-1564 KLSNANAVKVNAASE
+1564 KLSNASAVNVNAASE

-1587 ALAGGAGSFAG
+1587 TLAGGAGSFAG

-1606 ITTDTKAYIGEDG
+1606 ITTDTKAYIGEEG
-1619 KTDKAELVNAGDV
+1619 KTEKAELENAGNI
-1632 SVTASDETSLITTA
+1632 SVTASDDTSLTTAA
-1646 GSGAVSGNT
+1646 GSGAVSENT

-1674 GNNATISGNKL
+1674 GNNASISGNKL
-1685 DVNAKNTSRST
+1685 DVNAKNTSHST
-1696 TAAAGLAGGGTA
+1696 TAAAGLGGGGTA
-1708 GIAGAASETFVTHT
+1708 GIAGAASETFVNHSTN
-1722 THAHVGDNAKVTVTD
+1722 AYVGNNAKVNVKE
-1737 GATVQAESLFEQGAA
+1737 GANIESTSSFQQGAG
-1752 AGGMAAGG
+1752 AGGMAAAG
-1760 TVAAGLANSTVSLK
+1760 TVAAGLANSTVSL
-1774 ADTLASIGK
+1774 
-1783 NATVAGGKKV
+1783 NANTSAYVGQGGSVAGGKKV
-1793 QIKANHKTDLTYA
+1793 QIKAEHKTDLTYA

-1827 KTTTKAYA
+1827 HTTTKAYA
-1835 GSGAILSADGA
+1835 GNGATLSADEA
-1846 NESNTEEGISITAS
+1846 SESNDKEGISITAS
-1860 DATDLHGG
+1860 DTTDFHGG

-1895 AYVDDNAKLDST
+1895 AYVDDNAKLDSK

-1958 NQTNKNNGRYGGDI
+1958 NQTNKQNGRYGGQI
-1972 TIDTGHTLKMTSAVG
+1972 TIDAGHTLNMTSAVG

-2066 EDQKDLL
+2066 EDQNDLL
-2073 NGSDFDT
+2073 NGSNFDT

-2095 KAYDGK
+2095 EAYDGK
-2101 TGALSDVNSSLK
+2101 TGALSDVNRSLNGASYK
-2113 NANYESVAPTTGEK
+2113 TVAPTTGEK
-2127 GTLAKIGEKTT
+2127 GTAAKIGEET
-2138 IDAGGDITVKAEDT
+2138 IINAGGDITVKAEDK

-2181 QTKALI
+2181 ETKALI
-2187 EKAAKMTAAGHLS
+2187 EKAAQMTAAGNLS

-2205 NHRMDNII
+2205 NHSMDNII
-2213 TGASVSGGVSG
+2213 TGASISGGVSG

-2230 WRDTSHVSALV
+2230 WRDTSNVSALV
-2241 GATKGINAKSVSVT
+2241 KATKGVSAKSVSVT

-2260 TLDSNLAGASV
+2260 TLDSKLDGASV
-2271 GLAGAVNGAVIN
+2271 GLLGAVNGAVIN

-2295 DENATNSETEGV
+2295 DENTTNSETEGV
-2307 TATDGDIIVSSTANT
+2307 TATEGDIIVSSAANT
-2322 TMDAMAIGA
+2322 TMDATAIGA

-2359 KLSAQKGKAADKGN
+2359 KLFVQKGKAADKGN
-2373 ISITATNTPKL
+2373 ISITATNIPKL
-2384 SAVATSAALGLAGVG
+2384 SALATSAALGLAGMG
-2399 ATIANVTSKDTA
+2399 ATVANVTSKDTA
-2411 KVSVGNGTSLLADGD
+2411 KVFVGNGTSLLADGD
-2426 LAMQAKM
+2426 LVMRAKM
-2433 ASDGN
+2433 AKPSDGN

-2450 VYSGAVASVNVNV
+2450 VYSGAVASASVNV
-2463 QHETEAIIG
+2463 QHTTEAAIG
-2472 SGVTIKAKTA
+2472 SGVTIQAKTA
-2482 DISADHQS
+2482 DILADHRS
-2490 KSELRMESVSAGLA
+2490 SSDLRMESISAGLA

-2510 TSYTENSKVNVSV
+2510 TFYTEDSKVNVSV
-2523 GNNSTI
+2523 GDNSTI

-2539 ENQTEKVQKALSAGA
+2539 ENQTEKAQKALSGGA

-2571 TNTKVGDKVTIKAS
+2571 TNTTVGSKVTIKAS

-2599 NAITIGAHSDV
+2599 NAIIIGAHSDV

-2637 DTTTTVGTGSTLDA
+2637 DTTTNVGIGSTLDA
-2651 GDTEAIKGTNTKT
+2651 GDTEAIKETNTKT

-2670 GKKSYRGGSI
+2670 GKKFYRGGSI
-2680 TVTSSNDA
+2680 AVTSSNDA
-2688 NLVGKALVDVYGAA
+2688 KLTGKALVDVYGAA
-2702 GYAGTENDVTYNGT
+2702 GYAGTENNVTYKGNVF
-2716 TTTSFAGKAETAK
+2716 TSFAGKAETAK
-2729 GDIRVAAGRN
+2729 GDIRVAAGRD
-2739 AQGKASDLKVEAQ
+2739 AQGNAGDIKVEAQ

-2768 PYAKIDSTSQLTMS
+2768 PYAKIDSTANLTMS
-2782 GNIQSDRDIYLQS
+2782 GDIQSDRDIYLQS
-2795 NAGETKAC
+2795 NAGETKAN

-2859 NNGTWETE
+2859 NNGTWETD

-2882 QSSET
+2882 HSSET

-2926 GLGYREGDTFVEIDP
+2926 GLGYREGDTFVKIDP

-2967 IKKDQKAA
+2967 IKEDQKAA

-3019 YNAAKTALEEQIKS
+3019 YNTAKKALEEQIKS
-3033 SQSPQPGNDSLLTDE
+3033 SQSPQPGNDSLLTEE

-3066 QAAEKNFTESTAA
+3066 QTAEKNFTESTAA
-3079 LTKKKEALDTQNA
+3079 LTKKKEALDAQNA

-3116 DPWNLTDTNKAKIT
+3116 DPWNLSEANKAKIT

-3179 AKDGKEYVNGQ
+3179 AKDGTEFVDGK

-3195 KTYTLLHT
+3195 KEYTLLHT

-3217 TVAQLG
+3217 TIAQLG

-3249 NNSPNNLVV
+3249 NNTPNNLVV

-3265 QVKNGQIS
+3265 QVKNGQIL

-3283 ALKSGTQVGDL
+3283 ALKSGAQVGDL
-3294 HLSDGNQTAD
+3294 HLSDGSQTAD
-3304 STVKISSTF
+3304 PTVKISSTF
-3313 NPIEDK
+3313 NPTEDK
-3319 YLDEITDDKGNV
+3319 YLDEIKDDQGNV
-3331 IGHSPRYSAPNLTL
+3331 IGKSPRYSAPNLTL
-3345 STGKTIYNSRGKV
+3345 DTGKTIYNSRGKV
-3358 SMTSTSGDIY
+3358 SITSNYGDVY
-3368 NQGNIVAGSVD
+3368 NEGSIVAGSVD

-3387 IQGYSNRITNV
+3387 IQSYSNRIANI

-3403 VKGNDGYVPNEKLGN
+3403 VEDKNTTPDKNGKYAFKKNEALGS

-3455 FYYLKNG
+3455 FYYLKDG
-3462 TTKTIITLKEAKTIG
+3462 KTKTTITLEEAKTIG
-3477 QTHTIYV
+3477 QNHTIYV
-3484 DVDASS
+3484 DASG
-3490 NMADNLTY
+3490 NMANNLTY
-3498 DPATGRMIVSGLEVH
+3498 DPATGRMVVSGVEVH

-3524 NTTNDT
+3524 NTTSDI

-3572 DLSPTDGTPSRKT
+3572 DLSPTDGKPSRKT

-3600 YQNDQWT
+3600 YQNNDTWT
-3607 DGTISDVKGDATYK
+3607 DGTTSDVTGNATYK

-3667 GAKITNTVTG
+3667 GATITNTVTG
-3677 NENSLVDGTFISGST
+3677 KESPLVDGAFISSSN
-3692 NRTAADGTN
+3692 NRTAADGKD
-3701 ISIGNGQT
+3701 ISIGNGKT
-3709 KSWTVTNTSD
+3709 KDWTVTNTSD
-3719 MIDYSYKAKRQW
+3719 VIDYSYKAKRQW

-3747 DGKTTYKQYEMNAS
+3747 DGKTTYTQYEMDAS
-3761 HDIGIGFNGHENGG
+3761 HDIGIGFNGQENGG

-3792 SNISG
+3792 SNTSG
-3797 TTTISGASIT
+3797 TTNISGASIT

-3817 NLNMTAASGS
+3817 NLNMTATSGS

-3849 SFLVKSSAKDGVSVG
+3849 SFLVKSSAKDEVSVG

-3969 TDEPAKAKLLAWAN
+3969 TDDTARAKLLAWAK
-3983 AAVLEGSEETINRQK
+3983 AAVLEGGEETINRQK
-3998 DMLVSAVQKK
+3998 DMLVSAVQEK
-4008 YKDCTNPVE
+4008 YKNCTDPVK

-4027 IEEGVD
+4027 IEDGVD
-4033 KANAYVNDMN
+4033 KAHEYVNDMN

-4067 KLTTEEVTSLNRSVR
+4067 KLTTEEVTNLNKSVR

-4096 DAAANAY
+4096 EAAANAY
-4103 LDGATTAAG
+4103 LDGATTATG

-4124 DNLKGDKFLTQDE
+4124 DNLKGDNFLTQDE

-4190 LKDTTTGKEV
+4190 LTDTKGNVV

-4210 RVIDLSDDKIG
+4210 RVIDLSDNKIG

-4259 AKGTMKAEARNGSI
+4259 AKGTMKAEARKGSI

-4295 KASGNVT
+4295 KASGSVT

-4309 GQVVLESGDGAISG
+4309 GQVILESGDGKISE
-4323 TTVKGGV
+4323 TTVKGGA
-4330 LTARAKDGVELT
+4330 LTARAKDGVDLI
-4342 NGNDGDLVIH
+4342 NGNEGDLIIN

-4360 VKLNLNKHGLVAE
+4360 VTLNLNHHSLVAE
-4373 DGNDANDEETGT
+4373 EGNDANDEETGT
-4385 TYLNVEGENITIEN
+4385 TYINVEGENITITN
-4399 ATDVKGAGKSNSLGM
+4399 AKDIKGESKSNSLGM
-4414 KVTGH
+4414 KVTGR
-4419 ADEIGSI
+4419 ADKVGSI

-4434 NVTIFGELKEGT
+4434 HVTIFGELKEGT
-4446 ETNIEAKT
+4446 VTDINAKK

-4474 TIYNAPKHES
+4474 TIYNAPKHDS

-4517 GNTLTITN
+4517 GNTLTVTN

-4546 GTISGGTMTAKNNI
+4546 GTISGGTITAKNNI

-4669 IFVATASAK
+4669 IFVAAASAK
-4678 QEANLISGNDLTITG
+4678 QKATLVSGNDLTITG
-4693 SLTAEGDATLESG
+4693 SLTTEEEAKLESG
-4706 NDMKLETVE
+4706 HDMKLEKVE
-4715 AGALEA
+4715 VGALEA
-4721 IAKGTGSITGTTLT
+4721 TTKGTGSITGTTLT
-4735 SKTGDMKLTAV
+4735 SKTGDMKLTAA

-4764 TAGTLKAESISSNA
+4764 TAGTLKADVISSNA
-4778 NTTMTSYDNMVIGKL
+4778 NTAMTSYDNMVIGKL
-4793 TSATGNA
+4793 TSITGKA
-4800 ELTSLAGDVS
+4800 DLTSQTGDVS
-4810 ADILD
+4810 ADILE
-4815 IEKALSINVK
+4815 IEKALSINAK
-4825 KNVKLRQSQ
+4825 KNVKLRQSK
-4834 SVSLKATAEEG
+4834 SVSLNATAEEG
-4845 NIEATAKDASISAG
+4845 NIEAIAKDASISAG

-4868 IRISDKETVN
+4868 IRVSDKETVN
-4878 KLTGVDTSQSA
+4878 KLTGVDTSQAA
-4889 GMVSGSGNGGSLI
+4889 GVVSSRGNGGSLI

-4965 LTSDADRL
+4965 LTSDAERL
-4973 DVTVTGKEGTTQSRY
+4973 DVKVTGKDGTTQSRY

-5046 VAEGIGRLFVN
+5046 VAEGMGRLFVN

-5095 NDSLGDDARERE
+5095 NDSLGKDGKAKE

-5113 RNREIFF
+5113 QKREIFF